1 MARRGENKVKV
12 GIVSGSHRKN
22 SQSVRVARWI
32 ETRLSQLGLA
42 KDTSLL
48 ELATANIPFWDE
60 GTWAGEERWKKIWD
74 EHSRELASCDAFVI
88 VAPEYGGMVPPAL
101 KNIFLL
107 TSNQELAHKPALI
120 VGVSSGRSGTYPIS
134 ELRMSGYKNTRI
146 CYMPDHMILREVEKL
161 FVSDAPAT
169 PIEGEIRGRLE
180 YFLKVLA
187 EYSKA
192 LRQVRESGVIDT
204 KTFPNG
210 L

>member
-1 MARRGENKVKV
+1 MKV
-12 GIVSGSHRKN
+12 GIISGSHRKN
-22 SQSVRVARWI
+22 SQSIRVARWI
-32 ETRLSQLGLA
+32 EKRLSQLGLSQA
-42 KDTSLL
+42 TSVL
-48 ELATANIPFWDE
+48 ELATANIPLWDE
-60 GTWAGEERWKKIWD
+60 GTWSGEERWKNAWD
-74 EHSRELASCDAFVI
+74 AHSRELASCDAFVI

-107 TSNQELAHKPALI
+107 TSKQELAHKPALI

-134 ELRMSGYKNTRI
+134 ELRVSGYKNTRI

-161 FVSDAPAT
+161 FVSDEAAT
-169 PIEGEIRGRLE
+169 PLESEIRARLE
-180 YFLKVLA
+180 YFLKVLG

-192 LRQVRESGVIDT
+192 LLLVRESGVIDT